1 MKQLLIILCG
11 LAGLQSAV
19 KCLNANDDFR
29 YDNPEALIM
38 QNGNSEKQ

>member
-11 LAGLQSAV
+11 LTVLQSAV
-19 KCLNANDDFR
+19 NCLHANDDFR
-29 YDNPEALIM
+29 YDYPEALIM